1 MAARKKPA
9 PGPDPREPIAKVI
22 CGVCEV
28 QVPEDETD
36 TFLDPNTGQPVVRC
50 YDCRSLALRSPTA
63 PKPAKKTRRKRED
76 GKPAEPVPAEP
87 VPADAK
93 DDEDEDEDED
103 DEEAEAP
110 AEAPAEPAPAPAK
123 QGSKVTEEGLRKRA
137 ENFALER
144 ARAAQAEAELRA
156 IEAVRELEAVKRAYS
171 KLEAGVRA
179 EQQHRAEAATALAS
193 RLADY
198 ELLLGTEPAMRDTR
212 ELAHVQPWMLE
223 VAAEAARSAP
233 DELDERT
240 LTSLIVDAIVTAYA
254 QRTLEATAIRQ
265 ALEAAA
271 MPLVEMERAARL
283 VADTLA
289 HGPVSPAS
297 ERKDA
302 IVQAWERLTV
312 TTRAARAMVEEEV
325 LRLVQEEKVEQYR
338 ATATAQVLASTRTLA
353 VERVDPDLVDRR
365 LGNLKRGP

>member
-1 MAARKKPA
+1 
-9 PGPDPREPIAKVI
+9 
-22 CGVCEV
+22 V

-36 TFLDPNTGQPVVRC
+36 TFLDPATGQPVVRC

-63 PKPAKKTRRKRED
+63 PKPVKKTRVRRQKPVEAAPTAED
-76 GKPAEPVPAEP
+76 
-87 VPADAK
+87 
-93 DDEDEDEDED
+93 DDDLEDDDLEDEDE
-103 DEEAEAP
+103 AP
-110 AEAPAEPAPAPAK
+110 AEVAPAEVAPAAK
-123 QGSKVTEEGLRKRA
+123 QASKVTAEGLRKRA
-137 ENFALER
+137 ENFTLER
-144 ARAAQAEAELRA
+144 ARAAQAEAEMRA
-156 IEAVRELEAVKRAYS
+156 IEAVRELEAVKRAYHR
-171 KLEAGVRA
+171 LEATVK
-179 EQQHRAEAATALAS
+179 AEARTRTEARTSLAT

-198 ELLLGTEPAMRDTR
+198 ELLLGMEPAVRDER

-223 VAAEAARSAP
+223 VAADAARQAP

-271 MPLVEMERAARL
+271 GPLVEMEAAARL

-289 HGPVSPAS
+289 HGPASPAS

-302 IVQAWERLTV
+302 IVEAWERLTV

-325 LRLVQEEKVEQYR
+325 LRLVQQEKVEQYQ
-338 ATATAQVLASTRTLA
+338 ATATAQVLASTRTLS

-365 LGNLKRGP
+365 LGNLQRGPASGPAAGRGP

>member
-9 PGPDPREPIAKVI
+9 PGPDPREPVSKVI

-63 PKPAKKTRRKRED
+63 PKPAKKTRLKRED
-76 GKPAEPVPAEP
+76 GKPAEPVPAEPVPAEP

-93 DDEDEDEDED
+93 DDEDEDEG
-103 DEEAEAP
+103 EAP

-171 KLEAGVRA
+171 KLDASVRA
-179 EQQHRAEAATALAS
+179 EQQHRAEAAAVLAS

-289 HGPVSPAS
+289 HGPASPAS